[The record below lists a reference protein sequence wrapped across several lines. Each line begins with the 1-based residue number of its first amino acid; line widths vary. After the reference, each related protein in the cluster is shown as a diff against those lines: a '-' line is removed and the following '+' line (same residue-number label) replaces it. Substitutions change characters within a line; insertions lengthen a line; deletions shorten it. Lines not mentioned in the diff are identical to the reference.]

1 MKLNKYMI
9 AGGLSILL
17 TGNFSSCSLD
27 YEPLD
32 TYSDVTEG
40 VQDESGNTQ
49 LFKDKTEVESALTA
63 LYELMKSRIEH
74 WYLDLI
80 LISDAYADNAYGGTT
95 DAQVRP
101 IEDNSVDGSS
111 SIMGRD
117 WNRYLEDVAQANR
130 IIIGVDQLSDTSFT
144 DAERNSIKAQAK
156 IFRSLIWFDMVRI
169 WGNIPLIT
177 TVAPDITADNIEE
190 VFDQYFPAQSTPE
203 EVYKQIETDLLEA
216 LKDAPD
222 NNDADKT
229 RFSKSVARAILA
241 KVYAEKPLRDY
252 NKVIQYCDELAA
264 EGFGLVDD
272 FSDLFGMN
280 EEMTDVKMRNTKES
294 ILEAQWT
301 AAGGNWS
308 CWMFGRNLLN
318 WDENFTWAKWI
329 TPSRDLIKLYE
340 EQGDTE
346 RYSESI
352 VYYECTWSNYYPAD
366 HYPFMYKCRSG
377 ASSVIKLRYADILL
391 LKAEACI
398 MGENKNLSEAFTII
412 NRIRERA
419 GLAPLDDNLKSN
431 ENALLDAYLTERRM
445 ELAFEGQRWFDLC
458 RLNKVEEVMNNLQ
471 DEGRRALAYPF
482 TEESYLLPIPQTALD
497 QNDKLVQNPG
507 R

>member
-27 YEPLD
+27 
-32 TYSDVTEG
+32 
-40 VQDESGNTQ
+40 
-49 LFKDKTEVESALTA
+49 
-63 LYELMKSRIEH
+63 
-74 WYLDLI
+74 
-80 LISDAYADNAYGGTT
+80 
-95 DAQVRP
+95 
-101 IEDNSVDGSS
+101 
-111 SIMGRD
+111 
-117 WNRYLEDVAQANR
+117 
-130 IIIGVDQLSDTSFT
+130 
-144 DAERNSIKAQAK
+144 
-156 IFRSLIWFDMVRI
+156 
-169 WGNIPLIT
+169 
-177 TVAPDITADNIEE
+177 
-190 VFDQYFPAQSTPE
+190 
-203 EVYKQIETDLLEA
+203 
-216 LKDAPD
+216 
-222 NNDADKT
+222 
-229 RFSKSVARAILA
+229 
-241 KVYAEKPLRDY
+241 
-252 NKVIQYCDELAA
+252 
-264 EGFGLVDD
+264 
-272 FSDLFGMN
+272 
-280 EEMTDVKMRNTKES
+280 
-294 ILEAQWT
+294 
-301 AAGGNWS
+301 
-308 CWMFGRNLLN
+308 
-318 WDENFTWAKWI
+318 
-329 TPSRDLIKLYE
+329 
-340 EQGDTE
+340 
-346 RYSESI
+346 
-352 VYYECTWSNYYPAD
+352 YECTWSNYYPAD

-398 MGENKNLSEAFTII
+398 MGENKNLREAFTII